1 MARPRKNPKIELSPS
16 VQRLADVITEL
27 EISKAKFAGRLGMSA
42 SGINTI
48 FLKDGAQIS
57 MVLAKA
63 IECEFGVSHRWLL
76 EGEEPRSVSPRDK
89 LPLGDQWMLD
99 LTSAVDGP
107 SQVTMVDIPMNLAA
121 LYFIRLSIRYMRLL
135 GDKGFQDH
143 EVITNIVDWQKSIH
157 DRLKK
162 DWDKLRLDLPSHIS
176 ESRSL
181 YHVDSEEWPRSQL
194 KQWWTA
200 RYYFMDVIVWEDK
213 PRPSLDADLLGLDID
228 IAWIDEHRAV
238 FHQEWEQLRTQIHDI
253 LSESPEKLVR
263 FD

>member
-1 MARPRKNPKIELSPS
+1 MAIRRGRTEKWS
-16 VQRLADVITEL
+16 VRET
-27 EISKAKFAGRLGMSA
+27 
-42 SGINTI
+42 NY
-48 FLKDGAQIS
+48 
-57 MVLAKA
+57 
-63 IECEFGVSHRWLL
+63 
-76 EGEEPRSVSPRDK
+76 
-89 LPLGDQWMLD
+89 LGDQWMLD

-162 DWDKLRLDLPSHIS
+162 VGQTEVRFTSHIS

-213 PRPSLDADLLGLDID
+213 PRPS
-228 IAWIDEHRAV
+228 
-238 FHQEWEQLRTQIHDI
+238 
-253 LSESPEKLVR
+253 
-263 FD
+263 